1 MIMILQIITIEIA
14 DVFVFIDVR
23 IANCC
28 NTNIIRTNTA
38 QYFELDK
45 HFNFDIKRQ
54 KKMPCQNALKFLYIL
69 SK

>member
-45 HFNFDIKRQ
+45 HFNFDIKR
-54 KKMPCQNALKFLYIL
+54 
-69 SK
+69 

>member
-38 QYFELDK
+38 QYLELDK
-45 HFNFDIKRQ
+45 HFNFDFKR
-54 KKMPCQNALKFLYIL
+54 
-69 SK
+69 